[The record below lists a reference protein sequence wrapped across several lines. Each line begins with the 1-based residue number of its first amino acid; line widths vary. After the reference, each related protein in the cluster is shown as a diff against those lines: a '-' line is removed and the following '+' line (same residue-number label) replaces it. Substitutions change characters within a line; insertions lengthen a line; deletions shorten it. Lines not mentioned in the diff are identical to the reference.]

1 MFSSTKQY
9 VSSPVMYYNDFV
21 HKNEH
26 LCKRV
31 HDFFFQIDAYFFDIN
46 N

>member
-26 LCKRV
+26 LYKRMP
-31 HDFFFQIDAYFFDIN
+31 DFFFPSDAYFFEVN